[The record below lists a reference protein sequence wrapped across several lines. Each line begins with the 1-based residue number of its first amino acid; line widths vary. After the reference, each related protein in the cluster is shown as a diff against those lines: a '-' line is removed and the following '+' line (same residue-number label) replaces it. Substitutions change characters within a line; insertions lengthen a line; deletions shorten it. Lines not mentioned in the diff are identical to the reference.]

1 MTKSATREA
10 ADKATFTQAEVTAG
24 DTAARAGRKNLII
37 NGGMQVSQR
46 GTSFTGDHGGS
57 GAYTIDRWKAWQ
69 TGGGDITIEQSTEVP
84 EEFTGG
90 RSIKGTVA
98 TADSSIGATDY
109 YSVSHYIEGQNIV
122 GTDFGGATA
131 KTLTLSFYIKTSVTG
146 TYGGVVRNSDGTKN
160 YPFSYVVAD
169 TNWNRY
175 TITFTGATDGTWLYT
190 NALGLSVFWGLGVGA
205 TYTDTA
211 GSWNTKASV
220 ISADSSL
227 NWIATNGATFHLTGV
242 QLELGSVATDFEH
255 RSYGE
260 ELQLCKRYCQELC
273 DGITARGILNGAYF
287 TTTQFY
293 GVITLPVEM
302 RAAPTTTVSD
312 HTLFYVYAS
321 LGGYPVTSFNQAL
334 SSSKTVELLMFT
346 TARSQGDAAWMRTN
360 STAASI
366 LLESE
371 L

>member
-1 MTKSATREA
+1 MALSKVNPN
-10 ADKATFTQAEVTAG
+10 FVNQL
-24 DTAARAGRKNLII
+24 GRRNLII
-37 NGGMQVSQR
+37 NGAMKVAQR

-146 TYGGVVRNSDGTKN
+146 AYGGVVRNSDGTKN

-175 TITFTGATDGTWLYT
+175 TITFTGAADGTWLYT

-211 GSWNTKASV
+211 GSWNTKDSV
-220 ISADSSL
+220 VSADSSL

-260 ELQLCKRYCQELC
+260 ILADCQRYYYLHATKE
-273 DGITARGILNGAYF
+273 GGANPIGSAAF
-287 TTTQFY
+287 QTTNFADFN
-293 GVITLPVEM
+293 LHF
-302 RAAPTTTVSD
+302 PTT
-312 HTLFYVYAS
+312 
-321 LGGYPVTSFNQAL
+321 
-334 SSSKTVELLMFT
+334 
-346 TARSQGDAAWMRTN
+346 MRTN
-360 STAASI
+360 PTLEYVSGTDYYTVYANDQLDHFSGFTTRNTSPNAAQIYTNGGMGTGIAAGNAGIGYTKDVNAFMAFSA
-366 LLESE
+366 E